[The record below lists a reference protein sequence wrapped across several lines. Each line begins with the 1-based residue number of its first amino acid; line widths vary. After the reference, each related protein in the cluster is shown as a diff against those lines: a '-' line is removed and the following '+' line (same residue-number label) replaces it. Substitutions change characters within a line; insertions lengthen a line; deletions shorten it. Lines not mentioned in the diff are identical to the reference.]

1 MMNRSLQLGM
11 LIAAMTVAACGGS
24 NVALCTTNAQCAT
37 GQTCTAGVCTL
48 GGSDAGT
55 DTGTIAI
62 GSPCTG
68 NANCAA
74 GDVCI
79 PSSDGFPNGYCSAAC
94 GSHSCPSGSVCEDLS
109 STHVGQKAC
118 LETCGFNSDCR
129 SGYVCCA
136 GYGSSCVPSAI
147 CAAHAD
153 GGTGGG
159 SGGGS
164 AGGAGGGSGGS
175 GGGSGGGSA
184 GGGTAG
190 GSGGGSAGGSGGGS
204 AGGSGGGS
212 AGGSGGGSA
221 GGSGGG
227 SAGGSGG
234 GHAGGSGGGSG
245 GGSAGGSGGGS
256 AGDGGVVTVGT
267 NPPGDGG
274 TLACSPP
281 SFVNGGSVGAAS
293 QPSCLHPVQAP
304 TLQAGEVV
312 QNLGRALVG
321 STVTFFVDAGV
332 GSISIVEQNWDAGA
346 PDIITLS
353 SSSGATQNV
362 PNYVTPLALS
372 APDGT
377 SYMTFD
383 SNFQG
388 AADPSAAEV
397 VQNDF
402 EPGTYAL
409 NLPNTSQAL
418 THTHG
423 YPSGNWQFQ
432 VGDFAYLCQTNEMVF
447 KDYLTAI
454 NASGCS
460 GGSTDSR
467 YDVRVITKPIAGPTG
482 KVDIALYMV
491 SSNWTAATA
500 INNPSWKRFV
510 NSLITLY
517 GYQGL
522 CIGNVTFYDVPAW
535 AKTAYASGLT
545 DGDTPPCGNLFQ
557 MLTLSTSGNA
567 VNMFFVDAISVTDTA
582 GIDSGKTYAGNSW
595 TAGAIASPLGF
606 PGTEYSGFALEAAD
620 IGSGC
625 SGAQIDYLNCGADA
639 LAYAA
644 AHKTGHQMGLL
655 HTTESQADSN
665 GNAYFDPLNDT
676 PQCDPGS
683 CDANQDGTISPSE
696 CRNDSAATGVCGGG
710 DNFMFWSIDPATSGN
725 VSVQQGKIIRA
736 NPVVRSN

>member
-1 MMNRSLQLGM
+1 
-11 LIAAMTVAACGGS
+11 V
-24 NVALCTTNAQCAT
+24 TT
-37 GQTCTAGVCTL
+37 
-48 GGSDAGT
+48 
-55 DTGTIAI
+55 I
-62 GSPCTG
+62 
-68 NANCAA
+68 
-74 GDVCI
+74 
-79 PSSDGFPNGYCSAAC
+79 
-94 GSHSCPSGSVCEDLS
+94 
-109 STHVGQKAC
+109 
-118 LETCGFNSDCR
+118 
-129 SGYVCCA
+129 
-136 GYGSSCVPSAI
+136 
-147 CAAHAD
+147 
-153 GGTGGG
+153 
-159 SGGGS
+159 
-164 AGGAGGGSGGS
+164 
-175 GGGSGGGSA
+175 
-184 GGGTAG
+184 
-190 GSGGGSAGGSGGGS
+190 
-204 AGGSGGGS
+204 
-212 AGGSGGGSA
+212 
-221 GGSGGG
+221 
-227 SAGGSGG
+227 
-234 GHAGGSGGGSG
+234 
-245 GGSAGGSGGGS
+245 
-256 AGDGGVVTVGT
+256 GT

-274 TLACSPP
+274 TLACSAPT
-281 SFVNGGSVGAAS
+281 FVNGGSVGAAS

-304 TLQAGEVV
+304 TLHAGEVV
-312 QNLGRALVG
+312 QNLGRTLVG

-372 APDGT
+372 APNGT

-388 AADPSAAEV
+388 AADPSAVEV

-418 THTHG
+418 THTGG
-423 YPSGNWQFQ
+423 YPAGNWSFT
-432 VGDFAYLCQTNEMVF
+432 VGDFAYLCETKEMVF
-447 KDYLTAI
+447 ENYLTAI

-460 GGSTDSR
+460 GGSTTSR
-467 YDVRVITKPIAGPTG
+467 YDVRVVTKPIAAATG

-500 INNPSWKRFV
+500 MANPSWKRFV
-510 NSLITLY
+510 NSLVTLY

-545 DGDTPPCGNLFQ
+545 DNDAPPCGNLFQ
-557 MLTLSTSGNA
+557 MLTLSTSGNG
-567 VNMFFVDAISVTDTA
+567 VNMFFVDAITVTDTA

-655 HTTESQADSN
+655 HPTESQADSN

-676 PQCDPGS
+676 PQCDPTS
-683 CDANQDGTISPSE
+683 CDANKDGTISPSE
-696 CRNDSAATGVCGGG
+696 CGNDSAATGVCGGG
-710 DNFMFWSIDPATSGN
+710 DNFMFWSIDPSTSGN